1 MDDPATDDGASAN
14 RVSANRASDDRA
26 LLGPLAALLTAPAS
40 TAILTDFDGTLSP
53 IVPDPAD
60 ARPLPDAPG
69 VLARLAEHFAA
80 VAVVSG
86 RPVAFLARHLSGA
99 GPSVRLFG
107 VYGLEWMEGGEV
119 HVVPE
124 AEPWLAPV
132 AEVVA
137 AAQRQAPAG
146 VGVEPKGAA
155 LAIHWRRAPEAG
167 GWADE
172 FARTWA
178 TRTGLVLVPGRRALE
193 LRPPLPV
200 DKGQVVE
207 RVAAGCSAA
216 CFAGDDAGDL
226 AAFAA
231 LDRLAQRGVHVVR
244 LAVAD
249 EESPAELVAAAD
261 VVVDGP
267 VEALALLRV
276 LAASAGRAAAG
287 GT

>member
-1 MDDPATDDGASAN
+1 MDDPATGDAATDHPAH
-14 RVSANRASDDRA
+14 DDRA

-40 TAILTDFDGTLSP
+40 TAVLTDFDGTLSP
-53 IVPDPAD
+53 IVLDPAD
-60 ARPLPDAPG
+60 ARPLPDAPA
-69 VLARLAEHFAA
+69 VLARLAAQFAA

-99 GPSVRLFG
+99 GLSVRLFG
-107 VYGLEWMEGGEV
+107 VYGLEWMEGGEI
-119 HVVPE
+119 HVAPE

-155 LAIHWRRAPEAG
+155 VAIHWRRAPEAN
-167 GWADE
+167 GWAEE
-172 FARTWA
+172 FARHWA
-178 TRTGLVLVPGRRALE
+178 ARTGLVLVPGRRALE
-193 LRPPLPV
+193 LRPPVPV

-231 LDRLAQRGVHVVR
+231 LDRLAERGVHVVR

-267 VEALALLRV
+267 AEALTLLRV
-276 LAASAGRAAAG
+276 LAASAERAAAG